1 MGVTIQNKQK
11 SIDMGCGGFSNLRN
25 TIAGLLSKEFQT
37 LYIEWTKPFSSIT
50 NEEGNK
56 MLSKLYEDN
65 ILTDNDD
72 ILLDFLFASD
82 CGGKLSIK
90 GCKRLHNLI
99 KDYDDNILYGYIGR
113 KDCAK
118 FKDFKEIVE
127 LCVKNKWIMSWY

>member
-1 MGVTIQNKQK
+1 MGVTIRNKQK
-11 SIDMGCGGFSNLRN
+11 SIDMGCGGFSNLRD

-50 NEEGNK
+50 DEEGNK

-72 ILLDFLFASD
+72 ILLDFLFAFD